1 MAHTTPAST
10 MCAPRGRPRR
20 GRVRLRQVLLGMDQ
34 IRPRKD
40 LVKDSSAMEIEGGDE
55 PALIAETLLTLY
67 EKKTARAV

>member
-1 MAHTTPAST
+1 

-20 GRVRLRQVLLGMDQ
+20 GGCACATVLLGMDQ

-40 LVKDSSAMEIEGGDE
+40 LVKDSGAMEIEGGDE